1 MIDRT
6 FVTPLNPNLHG
17 NRLQSGSAHQKLV
30 RALGLPDSK
39 AIPVLLLLHAVLGP
53 LFLASSTLAALHMGV
68 IALLGIW
75 WSALSPKTEHLTWLC
90 AYVVGS
96 EVLWRMVG
104 VTIFWEF
111 GKYSIIVFL
120 LVVMIRTGKWNGVFL
135 PFLFFALL
143 LPSSVLPTANM
154 DTEELR
160 KQISFNLS
168 GPLALAVCTCFF
180 WQMTFSVEQ
189 LQRMFLALMCP
200 IVSIASIALFGIL
213 ANAKLSFNNS
223 SNFATS
229 GGYGPNQVSAVLGL
243 GALAAFLWVF
253 NKNVTRSLKITLLV
267 TAVVLMAQSA
277 LTFSRGGLYAA
288 AAAAILASFY
298 LIRDRRLRAQF
309 ALGAVALFV
318 IVNFLVLPQ
327 LDQFTTGALSK
338 RFSDTRMSGRDR
350 IIMDDLEVFNEHMLF
365 GVGPGQAKVYRQ
377 GHNQAAAHTEFS
389 RLLAEHGVFG
399 LAALLLMIGL
409 ALRHFRRAHTPQ
421 AKAIVVALTIWSFL
435 SMASVAMRTVAPA
448 FLFGLSAAMFLLP
461 GQEEEQ
467 TDPSASASDYAY
479 R

>member
-6 FVTPLNPNLHG
+6 FITPLNPNLPG
-17 NRLQSGSAHQKLV
+17 NRHQSGSVQQKLV

-39 AIPVLLLLHAVLGP
+39 AIPVLLLLHAMLGP
-53 LFLASSTLAALHMGV
+53 LLLVSPAVALLHMGA
-68 IALLGIW
+68 ITLLGIW
-75 WSALSPKTEHLTWLC
+75 WSALSPKTEQITWIC
-90 AYVVGS
+90 AYIVGA
-96 EVLWRMVG
+96 EVLWRMVDA
-104 VTIFWEF
+104 TIFWEF
-111 GKYSIIVFL
+111 GKYSIIAFL
-120 LVVMIRTGKWNGVFL
+120 LMTMIRTGKWSGVFL

-154 DTEELR
+154 GTEELR
-160 KQISFNLS
+160 KQLSFNLS

-180 WQMTFSVEQ
+180 WQTTLSAEQ
-189 LQRMFLALMCP
+189 LQRMFLALICP

-213 ANAKLSFNNS
+213 ANSKLSFNNS

-243 GALAAFLWVF
+243 GALAAFLWIF
-253 NKNVTRSLKITLLV
+253 HKNVTRSLKITLLT
-267 TAVVLMAQSA
+267 TAVFLMAQSA

-288 AAAAILASFY
+288 AAAAILAAFY

-309 ALGAVALFV
+309 ALGAVAVFV
-318 IVNFLVLPQ
+318 VVNFLVLPQ

-365 GVGPGQAKVYRQ
+365 GVGPGQAKVFRQ
-377 GHNQAAAHTEFS
+377 GHNKAAAHTEFS

-409 ALRHFRRAHTPQ
+409 AWRHFRRAQTPQ

-448 FLFGLSAAMFLLP
+448 FLFGLGAAMFLFP
-461 GQEEEQ
+461 GQEGERMEPP
-467 TDPSASASDYAY
+467 TSASDYAY

>member
-6 FVTPLNPNLHG
+6 FVTPLNPNL
-17 NRLQSGSAHQKLV
+17 SGSRPQARQMPQQLIRV
-30 RALGLPDSK
+30 LGLPDSK
-39 AIPVLLLLHAVLGP
+39 IIPALLVLHALLGP
-53 LFLASSTLAALHMGV
+53 LMLISPAVAILHMGV
-68 IALLGIW
+68 LTLFGIW
-75 WSALSPKTEHLTWLC
+75 WSALSPRTENVTWIC
-90 AYVVGS
+90 AYIVGA

-104 VTIFWEF
+104 TSFFWEF
-111 GKYSIIVFL
+111 GKYSIIAFL
-120 LVVMIRTGKWNGVFL
+120 LLTMVRTGKLSGAFL

-143 LPSSVLPTANM
+143 LPSSILPTANM
-154 DTEELR
+154 DSEELR

-168 GPLALAVCTCFF
+168 GPLALAVCTWFF
-180 WQMTFSVEQ
+180 WQVTFSAEQ
-189 LQRMFLALMCP
+189 LQRMFLALICP

-243 GALAAFLWVF
+243 GALAAFLWLF
-253 NKNVTRSLKITLLV
+253 NKNVSRSLKITLLV
-267 TAVVLMAQSA
+267 TAIFLLAQSA

-288 AAAAILASFY
+288 GTAAILASLY

-309 ALGAVALFV
+309 ALGAVAVFV
-318 IVNFLVLPQ
+318 VVNFLVLPQ

-350 IIMDDLEVFNEHMLF
+350 IIIDDLEVFNEHMLF
-365 GVGPGQAKVYRQ
+365 GVGPGQAKLFRQ
-377 GHNQAAAHTEFS
+377 GHNKAAAHTEFS

-399 LAALLLMIGL
+399 LAALLLMLGL
-409 ALRHFRRAHTPQ
+409 AWRHFRRAQTPP
-421 AKAIVVALTIWSFL
+421 AKAIVVALTVWSFL

-448 FLFGLSAAMFLLP
+448 FLFGLSAAMFIF
-461 GQEEEQ
+461 
-467 TDPSASASDYAY
+467 TDEDEKRATASPPANDYAY